1 MSTAAILNISEFKL
15 LNQLRGVDY
24 YKIALW
30 SIGSGMDLNIQLS
43 NNQRRRFLQIK
54 IADCRLRKPL
64 IFILKQIDVLR
75 KVRKEYFFLI
85 RSILYQKIRIE
96 TQNLITLN

>member
-54 IADCRLRKPL
+54 IAMQIEETVNIYFKANRCTKESEKR
-64 IFILKQIDVLR
+64 IFLFNTFNFVSKDS
-75 KVRKEYFFLI
+75 Y
-85 RSILYQKIRIE
+85 
-96 TQNLITLN
+96 

>member
-43 NNQRRRFLQIK
+43 NNQRRRFLQIQ
-54 IADCRLRKPL
+54 IGRLRKPL